1 MILGD
6 KKQVTILGL
15 VALLAIGFL
24 VTQLIPKGGKF
35 VASVTAEPTKQAAE
49 VEAVSLPLEVSG
61 NPFSHAKLAP
71 EEAKDAE
78 GNGGLSGSV
87 EPLMPNLEG
96 LEINSAE
103 YMATL
108 WEHEQN
114 KKPVENAGE
123 SRKEEEK
130 APFNL
135 KLKGFAGGTTPMA
148 FIEVR
153 GRTGVPYVE
162 GDELEQGVHL
172 LRIREESIDVRVGKK
187 IITLK
192 LNEELNK

>member
-6 KKQVTILGL
+6 KKQVTILGV

-24 VTQLIPKGGKF
+24 VTQLIPKGSKF
-35 VASVTAEPTKQAAE
+35 IASVDAEPAKQAAE
-49 VEAVSLPLEVSG
+49 VESVSLPLEVSG

-71 EEAKDAE
+71 EEDENAE
-78 GNGGLSGSV
+78 NGLEGGI
-87 EPLMPNLEG
+87 EPLAPDLEG
-96 LEINSAE
+96 LEVNSAE

-108 WEHEQN
+108 WQHEQN
-114 KKPVENAGE
+114 KKPDENAGE
-123 SRKEEEK
+123 TRKEEEK

-135 KLKGFAGGTTPMA
+135 KLTGFAGGTSPMA

-153 GRTGVPYVE
+153 GRSGVPFEE
-162 GDELEQGVHL
+162 GDQLEQGVYL
-172 LRIREESIDVRVGKK
+172 LRIRDESIDVRIGKK
-187 IITLK
+187 VISLA